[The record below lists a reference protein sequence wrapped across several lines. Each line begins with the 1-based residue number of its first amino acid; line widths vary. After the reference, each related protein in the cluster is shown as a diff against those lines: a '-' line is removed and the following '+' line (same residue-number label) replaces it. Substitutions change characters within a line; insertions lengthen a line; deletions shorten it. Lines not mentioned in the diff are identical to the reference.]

1 MQNHFMFMRD
11 LEVKPKARALKLP
24 DEHEKQNA
32 LLAESKTLWWV
43 PCRVQIIYQVQ
54 MQHVSYT
61 CLPVAQ
67 RKA

>member
-1 MQNHFMFMRD
+1 MFMRD
-11 LEVKPKARALKLP
+11 VEVKTKPRALKLP
-24 DEHEKQNA
+24 DEHETQNV
-32 LLAESKTLWWV
+32 LLAQLKTLCLV

>member
-1 MQNHFMFMRD
+1 MRD
-11 LEVKPKARALKLP
+11 VEVKTKPRALKLP
-24 DEHEKQNA
+24 DEHETQNV
-32 LLAESKTLWWV
+32 LLAQLKTLCLV